1 MWQKLQSKTSF
12 LFAKISKQPK
22 LCHIET
28 FLKLNFLCIFLNSS
42 QGQLQGVQNLY
53 PIFFCCIGRIR
64 VECLMKILT
73 VWKDNP
79 TFISNIFFLSFI
91 GSFIFKSFILIHSF
105 VVSFPSAI
113 LFTVTSWTIL
123 AFSCFSLSFH
133 MCFKGTSLSR
143 ACFFFTNAHDACT
156 VKLRTEWIRSSLVIF
171 NNVQKH

>member
-1 MWQKLQSKTSF
+1 MWQKLQAKTSF

-22 LCHIET
+22 LCHMET
-28 FLKLNFLCIFLNSS
+28 FLKVYFLYIFLNSS
-42 QGQLQGVQNLY
+42 QGQLQEVQNLY
-53 PIFFCCIGRIR
+53 PIFFCYIGWIR
-64 VECLMKILT
+64 VECLIKTLT

-79 TFISNIFFLSFI
+79 TFISNIFFPSFI
-91 GSFIFKSFILIHSF
+91 GFFIFRYFILIHSF

-113 LFTVTSWTIL
+113 LFSVTSWTIL
-123 AFSCFSLSFH
+123 AFSCFSLSFR
-133 MCFKGTSLSR
+133 MCLKGTSLYR